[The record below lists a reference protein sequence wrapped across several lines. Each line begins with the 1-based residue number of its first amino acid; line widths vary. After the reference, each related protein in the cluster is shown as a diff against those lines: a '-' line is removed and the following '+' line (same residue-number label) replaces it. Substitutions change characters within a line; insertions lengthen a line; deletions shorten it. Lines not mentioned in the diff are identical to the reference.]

1 MLIVYCLKN
10 FTLVKQLHYRIF
22 HSEYEIQ
29 LIYYSVLMIS
39 DKHRMKTY
47 WKEPPLMSKVISK
60 VTRISRPQAS
70 SLLLGKMW
78 DIFLLIALR

>member
-1 MLIVYCLKN
+1 MKN